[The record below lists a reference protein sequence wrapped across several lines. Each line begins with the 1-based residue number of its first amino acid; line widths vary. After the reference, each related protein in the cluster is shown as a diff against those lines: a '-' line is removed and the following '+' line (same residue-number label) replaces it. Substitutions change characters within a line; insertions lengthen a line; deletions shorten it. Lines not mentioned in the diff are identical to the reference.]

1 MLYKH
6 IYMNSK
12 LQKTKKIEKDKQGE
26 NYLSLIYSD
35 KRRPM
40 SNYPLKLAKELIKRD
55 KIKKKSILLDV
66 GCGRGDMLKAF
77 KANEMIVEGVDLS
90 EESINL
96 LSPIKV
102 HQKNLEEEI
111 LEGKSKYYDIIFS
124 KSLIEHLKSPLK
136 FIQNCKS
143 LLKDDG
149 CLIILTPSWYHH
161 NFGPFY
167 LDYTH
172 VTPFTLHSLRD
183 IGMLAGFSN
192 VKVEYFYQLPFT
204 WRYSFLKLIPK
215 LISLFNIP
223 YHPMYED
230 LIPFKLPNKLNTLVR
245 FSREVMLYGVM
256 RK

>member
-1 MLYKH
+1 
-6 IYMNSK
+6 MNSK
-12 LQKTKKIEKDKQGE
+12 LEETKKIEKDKQGE
-26 NYLSLIYSD
+26 NYLSLIYSNE
-35 KRRPM
+35 RRPV
-40 SNYPLKLAKELIKRD
+40 SNYPLQLAKELIRRNQ
-55 KIKKKSILLDV
+55 IKKKSLLLDA
-66 GCGRGDMLKAF
+66 GCGRGDVLKAF
-77 KANEMIVEGVDLS
+77 KKNEMIIEGADLS

-102 HQKNLEEEI
+102 HQINLEEEI
-111 LEGKSKYYDIIFS
+111 LEGKLGYYDVIYS
-124 KSLIEHLKSPLK
+124 KSLIEHLTYPLK
-136 FIQNCKS
+136 FIKNCKK

-161 NFGPFY
+161 SFGPFY

-183 IGMLAGFSN
+183 IGKLVGFSN

-204 WRYSFLKLIPK
+204 WKYPFLKFIPK
-215 LISLFNIP
+215 LISLLKLP
-223 YHPMYED
+223 YHPMYEN
-230 LIPFKLPNKLNTLVR
+230 LIPFKLPYKLNKLIR